1 MAIYE
6 YFCPTCRNKFEQR
19 RPMSQATAV
28 AECEKGHKAER
39 TISAFAIAGGSD
51 SFEMPMGMEGME
63 GEGGGCCGGGACGC
77 GQF

>member
-1 MAIYE
+1 
-6 YFCPTCRNKFEQR
+6 
-19 RPMSQATAV
+19 MSQATAV

-51 SFEMPMGMEGME
+51 SFEMPMGMEGE
-63 GEGGGCCGGGACGC
+63 GGGGCCGGGACGC